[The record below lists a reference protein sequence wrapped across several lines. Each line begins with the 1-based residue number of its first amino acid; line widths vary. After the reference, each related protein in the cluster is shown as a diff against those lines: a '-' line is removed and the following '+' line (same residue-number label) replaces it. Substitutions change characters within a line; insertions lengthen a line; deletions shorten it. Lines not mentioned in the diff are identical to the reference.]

1 MFEVGRIAM
10 KKRIVCLVLGLVMMF
25 SQTMSVFATTEQQ
38 LKQQKSQAQSQ
49 LNATNDEI
57 DNLSRKQMQVQAEIN
72 SMDAEMVDLMIQI
85 DATKEDIAST
95 ENSITETQNNIT
107 AKEQDITVKESDI
120 QTKTGEIEQTKEELV
135 QAEADRDQQYE
146 DMKKRIKYIYENG
159 GDSAWVNMIF
169 GTDSF
174 TSMLNRAEYA
184 QSMHDYDRKSLE
196 KYREVVAQV
205 TQLKETLET
214 QKTEL
219 ENQKAELENQ
229 KAELESQKSELENQ
243 KASLESQKNDLQY
256 QQNSLQASIDQKK
269 AANSDYASQIEA
281 ARQQAREITN
291 LIAQQNAEL
300 NRLAEER
307 RAEEARR
314 AAAAAEAARQEEA
327 RRQQAASQNS
337 SNSSSSGSSTS
348 SSSSSSSNKQE
359 TVKPSGVSGAA
370 IVAYADQFVGNPY
383 VWGGNSLTNGI
394 DCSHFVYQILSRCG
408 VYDGGYTTSYG
419 WRYVGDEV
427 TSLKEAQ
434 AGDVVCYD
442 GHVAL
447 YDGAGGIVEAKG
459 RRWGITHDRSVDYSE
474 ILTIRRVISDEEEDG
489 ENAQIIRDYLMSNG
503 FSKAGAAGIM
513 ANIAN
518 ESYPAFEPSSLELRS
533 IHKTGI
539 SSDQYTALVDSGEIS
554 KSEFIVSSSF
564 GLYSGGRY
572 GYGLCGFTDPKVKA
586 YLYHYTVEQ
595 GKSVGSISGQL
606 DSLLAYLSDNNPDLL
621 SRLKNA
627 EDPETAASAFLREY
641 ERCANMRMAEIKRT
655 AAARSIYE
663 AMD

>member
-1 MFEVGRIAM
+1 M

-57 DNLSRKQMQVQAEIN
+57 DELSRKQMQVQAEIN

-107 AKEQDITVKESDI
+107 AKEADITVKESDI

-135 QAEADRDQQYE
+135 LAEKDRDQQYE

-184 QSMHDYDRKSLE
+184 QSMHDYDRNSLE

-205 TQLKETLET
+205 TELKETLET

-219 ENQKAELENQ
+219 ENQKVELETQ

-243 KASLESQKNDLQY
+243 KASLESQKNDLQS

-269 AANSDYASQIEA
+269 AANSNYASQIEA

-291 LIAQQNAEL
+291 LIARQNAEL
-300 NRLAEER
+300 NRIAEER

-327 RRQQAASQNS
+327 RRQQAASQQ
-337 SNSSSSGSSTS
+337 SSSCPSSGTS
-348 SSSSSSSNKQE
+348 SSQSTPAKQE
-359 TVKPSGVSGAA
+359 PVKPSGVSGAA

-394 DCSHFVYQILSRCG
+394 DCSHFVYQVLKNCG
-408 VYDGGYTTSYG
+408 VYSGGYVTSAG
-419 WRYVGDEV
+419 WRSQGRAV
-427 TSLKEAQ
+427 TGGISQAQ
-434 AGDVVCYD
+434 AGDVICYSGHVAIYD
-442 GHVAL
+442 GH
-447 YDGAGGIVEAKG
+447 GGIVEAKG
-459 RRWGITHDRSVDYSE
+459 SKWGITHDRSATHTT
-474 ILTIRRVISDEEEDG
+474 ILAIRR
-489 ENAQIIRDYLMSNG
+489 
-503 FSKAGAAGIM
+503 
-513 ANIAN
+513 
-518 ESYPAFEPSSLELRS
+518 
-533 IHKTGI
+533 
-539 SSDQYTALVDSGEIS
+539 
-554 KSEFIVSSSF
+554 FI
-564 GLYSGGRY
+564 
-572 GYGLCGFTDPKVKA
+572 
-586 YLYHYTVEQ
+586 
-595 GKSVGSISGQL
+595 
-606 DSLLAYLSDNNPDLL
+606 
-621 SRLKNA
+621 
-627 EDPETAASAFLREY
+627 
-641 ERCANMRMAEIKRT
+641 
-655 AAARSIYE
+655 
-663 AMD
+663 

>member
-1 MFEVGRIAM
+1 M

-57 DNLSRKQMQVQAEIN
+57 DELSRKQMQVQAEIN
-72 SMDAEMVDLMIQI
+72 SMDADMVDLMIQI
-85 DATKEDIAST
+85 DATKEDIANT

-107 AKEQDITVKESDI
+107 AKETDIAVKESDI

-135 QAEADRDQQYE
+135 QAEEDRDQQYE

-337 SNSSSSGSSTS
+337 SNSSSSGSSSS

-394 DCSHFVYQILSRCG
+394 DCSHFVYQVLKNCG
-408 VYDGGYTTSYG
+408 VYSGGYVTSAG
-419 WRYVGDEV
+419 WRSQGRAVSGGI
-427 TSLKEAQ
+427 SNAQ
-434 AGDVVCYD
+434 AGDVICYSGHVAIYD
-442 GHVAL
+442 GH
-447 YDGAGGIVEAKG
+447 GGIVEAKG
-459 RRWGITHDRSVDYSE
+459 SKWGITHDRSATHTT
-474 ILTIRRVISDEEEDG
+474 ILAIRR
-489 ENAQIIRDYLMSNG
+489 
-503 FSKAGAAGIM
+503 
-513 ANIAN
+513 
-518 ESYPAFEPSSLELRS
+518 
-533 IHKTGI
+533 
-539 SSDQYTALVDSGEIS
+539 
-554 KSEFIVSSSF
+554 FI
-564 GLYSGGRY
+564 
-572 GYGLCGFTDPKVKA
+572 
-586 YLYHYTVEQ
+586 
-595 GKSVGSISGQL
+595 
-606 DSLLAYLSDNNPDLL
+606 
-621 SRLKNA
+621 
-627 EDPETAASAFLREY
+627 
-641 ERCANMRMAEIKRT
+641 
-655 AAARSIYE
+655 
-663 AMD
+663 

>member
-1 MFEVGRIAM
+1 M

-72 SMDAEMVDLMIQI
+72 SMDADMVDLMIQI
-85 DATKEDIAST
+85 DATKEDIANT

-107 AKEQDITVKESDI
+107 AKETDIAVKESDI

-135 QAEADRDQQYE
+135 QAEEDRDQQYE

-314 AAAAAEAARQEEA
+314 AAAAAAAEAARQEAA

-337 SNSSSSGSSTS
+337 SNSSSSGSSSS

-394 DCSHFVYQILSRCG
+394 DCSHFVYQVLKNCG
-408 VYDGGYTTSYG
+408 VYSGGYVTSAG
-419 WRYVGDEV
+419 WRSQGRAV
-427 TSLKEAQ
+427 TGGISQAQ
-434 AGDVVCYD
+434 AGDVICYSGHVAIYD
-442 GHVAL
+442 GH
-447 YDGAGGIVEAKG
+447 GGIVEAKG
-459 RRWGITHDRSVDYSE
+459 SKWGITHDRSATHTT
-474 ILTIRRVISDEEEDG
+474 ILAIRR
-489 ENAQIIRDYLMSNG
+489 
-503 FSKAGAAGIM
+503 
-513 ANIAN
+513 
-518 ESYPAFEPSSLELRS
+518 
-533 IHKTGI
+533 
-539 SSDQYTALVDSGEIS
+539 
-554 KSEFIVSSSF
+554 FI
-564 GLYSGGRY
+564 
-572 GYGLCGFTDPKVKA
+572 
-586 YLYHYTVEQ
+586 
-595 GKSVGSISGQL
+595 
-606 DSLLAYLSDNNPDLL
+606 
-621 SRLKNA
+621 
-627 EDPETAASAFLREY
+627 
-641 ERCANMRMAEIKRT
+641 
-655 AAARSIYE
+655 
-663 AMD
+663 

>member
-1 MFEVGRIAM
+1 M

-57 DNLSRKQMQVQAEIN
+57 DELSRKQMQVQAEIN

-107 AKEQDITVKESDI
+107 AKEADITVKESDI

-184 QSMHDYDRKSLE
+184 QSMHDYDRNSLE

-205 TQLKETLET
+205 TELKETLET

-219 ENQKAELENQ
+219 ETQKAELENQ

-269 AANSDYASQIEA
+269 AANSNYASQIEA

-291 LIAQQNAEL
+291 LIARQNAEL
-300 NRLAEER
+300 NRIAEER

-314 AAAAAEAARQEEA
+314 AAAAAEAARQEAA
-327 RRQQAASQNS
+327 RRQQANNQSS
-337 SNSSSSGSSTS
+337 SNSGSSGSNTSSSG
-348 SSSSSSSNKQE
+348 SNKQE

-394 DCSHFVYQILSRCG
+394 DCSHFVYQVLKNCG
-408 VYDGGYTTSYG
+408 VYSGGYVTSAG
-419 WRYVGDEV
+419 WRSQGRAV
-427 TSLKEAQ
+427 TGGISQAQ
-434 AGDVVCYD
+434 AGDVICYSGHVAIYD
-442 GHVAL
+442 GH
-447 YDGAGGIVEAKG
+447 GGIVEAKG
-459 RRWGITHDRSVDYSE
+459 SKWGITHDRSATHTT
-474 ILTIRRVISDEEEDG
+474 ILAIRR
-489 ENAQIIRDYLMSNG
+489 
-503 FSKAGAAGIM
+503 
-513 ANIAN
+513 
-518 ESYPAFEPSSLELRS
+518 
-533 IHKTGI
+533 
-539 SSDQYTALVDSGEIS
+539 
-554 KSEFIVSSSF
+554 FI
-564 GLYSGGRY
+564 
-572 GYGLCGFTDPKVKA
+572 
-586 YLYHYTVEQ
+586 
-595 GKSVGSISGQL
+595 
-606 DSLLAYLSDNNPDLL
+606 
-621 SRLKNA
+621 
-627 EDPETAASAFLREY
+627 
-641 ERCANMRMAEIKRT
+641 
-655 AAARSIYE
+655 
-663 AMD
+663 

>member
-1 MFEVGRIAM
+1 M

-57 DNLSRKQMQVQAEIN
+57 DELSRKQMQVQAEIN

-107 AKEQDITVKESDI
+107 AKEADITVKESDI

-135 QAEADRDQQYE
+135 LAEKDRDQQYE

-184 QSMHDYDRKSLE
+184 QSMHDYDRNSLE

-219 ENQKAELENQ
+219 ENQKVELEAQ

-243 KASLESQKNDLQY
+243 KASLESQKNDLQS

-269 AANSDYASQIEA
+269 AANSNYASQIEA

-291 LIAQQNAEL
+291 LIARQNAEL
-300 NRLAEER
+300 NRIAEER

-314 AAAAAEAARQEEA
+314 AAAAAEAARQEAA

-348 SSSSSSSNKQE
+348 SSSSSSSNKQN

-394 DCSHFVYQILSRCG
+394 DCSHFVYQVLKNCG
-408 VYDGGYTTSYG
+408 VYSGGYVTSAG
-419 WRYVGDEV
+419 WRSQGRAV
-427 TSLKEAQ
+427 TGGISQAQ
-434 AGDVVCYD
+434 AGDVICYSGHVAIYD
-442 GHVAL
+442 GH
-447 YDGAGGIVEAKG
+447 GGIVEAKG
-459 RRWGITHDRSVDYSE
+459 SKWGITHDRSATHTT
-474 ILTIRRVISDEEEDG
+474 ILAIRR
-489 ENAQIIRDYLMSNG
+489 
-503 FSKAGAAGIM
+503 
-513 ANIAN
+513 
-518 ESYPAFEPSSLELRS
+518 
-533 IHKTGI
+533 
-539 SSDQYTALVDSGEIS
+539 
-554 KSEFIVSSSF
+554 FI
-564 GLYSGGRY
+564 
-572 GYGLCGFTDPKVKA
+572 
-586 YLYHYTVEQ
+586 
-595 GKSVGSISGQL
+595 
-606 DSLLAYLSDNNPDLL
+606 
-621 SRLKNA
+621 
-627 EDPETAASAFLREY
+627 
-641 ERCANMRMAEIKRT
+641 
-655 AAARSIYE
+655 
-663 AMD
+663 

>member
-1 MFEVGRIAM
+1 M

-72 SMDAEMVDLMIQI
+72 SMDADMVDLMIQI
-85 DATKEDIAST
+85 DATKEDIANT

-107 AKEQDITVKESDI
+107 AKETDIAVKESDI

-135 QAEADRDQQYE
+135 QAEEDRDQQYE

-314 AAAAAEAARQEEA
+314 AAAAAAAEAARQEAA

-394 DCSHFVYQILSRCG
+394 DCSHFVYQVLKNCG
-408 VYDGGYTTSYG
+408 VYSGGYVTSAG
-419 WRYVGDEV
+419 WRSQGRAV
-427 TSLKEAQ
+427 TGGISQAQ
-434 AGDVVCYD
+434 AGDVICYSGHVAIYD
-442 GHVAL
+442 GH
-447 YDGAGGIVEAKG
+447 GGIVEAKG
-459 RRWGITHDRSVDYSE
+459 SKWGITHDRSATHTT
-474 ILTIRRVISDEEEDG
+474 ILAIRR
-489 ENAQIIRDYLMSNG
+489 
-503 FSKAGAAGIM
+503 
-513 ANIAN
+513 
-518 ESYPAFEPSSLELRS
+518 
-533 IHKTGI
+533 
-539 SSDQYTALVDSGEIS
+539 
-554 KSEFIVSSSF
+554 FI
-564 GLYSGGRY
+564 
-572 GYGLCGFTDPKVKA
+572 
-586 YLYHYTVEQ
+586 
-595 GKSVGSISGQL
+595 
-606 DSLLAYLSDNNPDLL
+606 
-621 SRLKNA
+621 
-627 EDPETAASAFLREY
+627 
-641 ERCANMRMAEIKRT
+641 
-655 AAARSIYE
+655 
-663 AMD
+663 

>member
-1 MFEVGRIAM
+1 M

-72 SMDAEMVDLMIQI
+72 SMDADMVDLMIQI
-85 DATKEDIAST
+85 DATKEDIANT

-107 AKEQDITVKESDI
+107 AKETDIAVKESDI

-135 QAEADRDQQYE
+135 QAEEDRDQQYE

-314 AAAAAEAARQEEA
+314 AAAAAAAEAARQEAA

-359 TVKPSGVSGAA
+359 TVKPSGVRGAA

-394 DCSHFVYQILSRCG
+394 DCSHFVYQVLKNCG
-408 VYDGGYTTSYG
+408 VYSGGYVTSAG
-419 WRYVGDEV
+419 WRSQGRAVSGGI
-427 TSLKEAQ
+427 SNAQ
-434 AGDVVCYD
+434 AGDVICYSGHVAIYD
-442 GHVAL
+442 GH
-447 YDGAGGIVEAKG
+447 GGIVEAKG
-459 RRWGITHDRSVDYSE
+459 SKWGITHDRSATHTT
-474 ILTIRRVISDEEEDG
+474 ILAIRR
-489 ENAQIIRDYLMSNG
+489 
-503 FSKAGAAGIM
+503 
-513 ANIAN
+513 
-518 ESYPAFEPSSLELRS
+518 
-533 IHKTGI
+533 
-539 SSDQYTALVDSGEIS
+539 
-554 KSEFIVSSSF
+554 FI
-564 GLYSGGRY
+564 
-572 GYGLCGFTDPKVKA
+572 
-586 YLYHYTVEQ
+586 
-595 GKSVGSISGQL
+595 
-606 DSLLAYLSDNNPDLL
+606 
-621 SRLKNA
+621 
-627 EDPETAASAFLREY
+627 
-641 ERCANMRMAEIKRT
+641 
-655 AAARSIYE
+655 
-663 AMD
+663 

>member
-1 MFEVGRIAM
+1 M

-57 DNLSRKQMQVQAEIN
+57 DELSRKQMQVQAEIN

-184 QSMHDYDRKSLE
+184 QSMHDYDRNSLE

-205 TQLKETLET
+205 TELKETLET

-219 ENQKAELENQ
+219 ETQKAELENQ

-269 AANSDYASQIEA
+269 AANSNYASQIEA

-300 NRLAEER
+300 NRIAEER

-314 AAAAAEAARQEEA
+314 AAAAAEAAR
-327 RRQQAASQNS
+327 RQQANNQSS
-337 SNSSSSGSSTS
+337 SNSGSSGSNTSSSG
-348 SSSSSSSNKQE
+348 SNKQE

-394 DCSHFVYQILSRCG
+394 DCSHFVYQVLKNCG
-408 VYDGGYTTSYG
+408 VYSGGYVTSAG
-419 WRYVGDEV
+419 WRSQGRAV
-427 TSLKEAQ
+427 TGGISNAQ
-434 AGDVVCYD
+434 AGDVICYSGHVAIYD
-442 GHVAL
+442 GH
-447 YDGAGGIVEAKG
+447 GGIVEAKG
-459 RRWGITHDRSVDYSE
+459 SKWGITHDRSATHTT
-474 ILTIRRVISDEEEDG
+474 ILAIRR
-489 ENAQIIRDYLMSNG
+489 
-503 FSKAGAAGIM
+503 
-513 ANIAN
+513 
-518 ESYPAFEPSSLELRS
+518 
-533 IHKTGI
+533 
-539 SSDQYTALVDSGEIS
+539 
-554 KSEFIVSSSF
+554 FI
-564 GLYSGGRY
+564 
-572 GYGLCGFTDPKVKA
+572 
-586 YLYHYTVEQ
+586 
-595 GKSVGSISGQL
+595 
-606 DSLLAYLSDNNPDLL
+606 
-621 SRLKNA
+621 
-627 EDPETAASAFLREY
+627 
-641 ERCANMRMAEIKRT
+641 
-655 AAARSIYE
+655 
-663 AMD
+663 

>member
-1 MFEVGRIAM
+1 M

-57 DNLSRKQMQVQAEIN
+57 DELSRKQMQVQAEIN

-107 AKEQDITVKESDI
+107 AKEADITVKESDI

-184 QSMHDYDRKSLE
+184 QSMHDYDRNSLE

-205 TQLKETLET
+205 TELKETLET

-219 ENQKAELENQ
+219 ETQKAELENQ

-269 AANSDYASQIEA
+269 AANSNYASQIEA

-291 LIAQQNAEL
+291 LIARQNAEL
-300 NRLAEER
+300 NRIAEER

-314 AAAAAEAARQEEA
+314 AAAAAEAAR
-327 RRQQAASQNS
+327 RQQANNQSS
-337 SNSSSSGSSTS
+337 SNSGSSGSNTSSSG
-348 SSSSSSSNKQE
+348 SNKQE

-394 DCSHFVYQILSRCG
+394 DCSHFVYQVLKNCG
-408 VYDGGYTTSYG
+408 VYSGGYVTSAG
-419 WRYVGDEV
+419 WRSQGRAV
-427 TSLKEAQ
+427 TGGISQAQ
-434 AGDVVCYD
+434 AGDVICYSGHVAIYD
-442 GHVAL
+442 GH
-447 YDGAGGIVEAKG
+447 GGIVEAKG
-459 RRWGITHDRSVDYSE
+459 SKWGITHDRSATHTT
-474 ILTIRRVISDEEEDG
+474 ILAIRR
-489 ENAQIIRDYLMSNG
+489 
-503 FSKAGAAGIM
+503 
-513 ANIAN
+513 
-518 ESYPAFEPSSLELRS
+518 
-533 IHKTGI
+533 
-539 SSDQYTALVDSGEIS
+539 
-554 KSEFIVSSSF
+554 FI
-564 GLYSGGRY
+564 
-572 GYGLCGFTDPKVKA
+572 
-586 YLYHYTVEQ
+586 
-595 GKSVGSISGQL
+595 
-606 DSLLAYLSDNNPDLL
+606 
-621 SRLKNA
+621 
-627 EDPETAASAFLREY
+627 
-641 ERCANMRMAEIKRT
+641 
-655 AAARSIYE
+655 
-663 AMD
+663 

>member
-38 LKQQKSQAQSQ
+38 LKQQKSQTQSQ

-57 DNLSRKQMQVQAEIN
+57 DELSRKQMQVQSEIN

-107 AKEQDITVKESDI
+107 AKEQYITVKESDI

-184 QSMHDYDRKSLE
+184 QSMHDYDRNSLE

-314 AAAAAEAARQEEA
+314 AAAAAAAEAARQEAA

-337 SNSSSSGSSTS
+337 SNSSSSGSSNS

-394 DCSHFVYQILSRCG
+394 DCSHFVYQVLKNCG
-408 VYDGGYTTSYG
+408 VYSGGYVTSAG
-419 WRYVGDEV
+419 WRSQGRAV
-427 TSLKEAQ
+427 TGGISQAQ
-434 AGDVVCYD
+434 AGDVICYSGHVAIYD
-442 GHVAL
+442 GH
-447 YDGAGGIVEAKG
+447 GGIVEAKG
-459 RRWGITHDRSVDYSE
+459 SKWGITHDRSATHTT
-474 ILTIRRVISDEEEDG
+474 ILAIRR
-489 ENAQIIRDYLMSNG
+489 
-503 FSKAGAAGIM
+503 
-513 ANIAN
+513 
-518 ESYPAFEPSSLELRS
+518 
-533 IHKTGI
+533 
-539 SSDQYTALVDSGEIS
+539 
-554 KSEFIVSSSF
+554 FI
-564 GLYSGGRY
+564 
-572 GYGLCGFTDPKVKA
+572 
-586 YLYHYTVEQ
+586 
-595 GKSVGSISGQL
+595 
-606 DSLLAYLSDNNPDLL
+606 
-621 SRLKNA
+621 
-627 EDPETAASAFLREY
+627 
-641 ERCANMRMAEIKRT
+641 
-655 AAARSIYE
+655 
-663 AMD
+663 

>member
-1 MFEVGRIAM
+1 M

-72 SMDAEMVDLMIQI
+72 SMDADMVDLMIQI
-85 DATKEDIAST
+85 DATKEDIANT

-107 AKEQDITVKESDI
+107 AKETDIAAKESDI

-135 QAEADRDQQYE
+135 QAEEDRDQQYE

-314 AAAAAEAARQEEA
+314 AAAAAAAEAARQEAA

-394 DCSHFVYQILSRCG
+394 DCSHFVYQVLKNCG
-408 VYDGGYTTSYG
+408 VYSGGYVTSAG
-419 WRYVGDEV
+419 WRSQGRAVSGGI
-427 TSLKEAQ
+427 SNAQ
-434 AGDVVCYD
+434 AGDVICYSGHVAIYD
-442 GHVAL
+442 GH
-447 YDGAGGIVEAKG
+447 GGIVEAKG
-459 RRWGITHDRSVDYSE
+459 SKWGITHDRSATHTT
-474 ILTIRRVISDEEEDG
+474 ILAIRR
-489 ENAQIIRDYLMSNG
+489 
-503 FSKAGAAGIM
+503 
-513 ANIAN
+513 
-518 ESYPAFEPSSLELRS
+518 
-533 IHKTGI
+533 
-539 SSDQYTALVDSGEIS
+539 
-554 KSEFIVSSSF
+554 FI
-564 GLYSGGRY
+564 
-572 GYGLCGFTDPKVKA
+572 
-586 YLYHYTVEQ
+586 
-595 GKSVGSISGQL
+595 
-606 DSLLAYLSDNNPDLL
+606 
-621 SRLKNA
+621 
-627 EDPETAASAFLREY
+627 
-641 ERCANMRMAEIKRT
+641 
-655 AAARSIYE
+655 
-663 AMD
+663 

>member
-1 MFEVGRIAM
+1 M

-72 SMDAEMVDLMIQI
+72 SMDADMVDLMIQI
-85 DATKEDIAST
+85 DATKEDIANT

-107 AKEQDITVKESDI
+107 AKETDIAVKESDI

-135 QAEADRDQQYE
+135 QAEEDRDQQYE

-184 QSMHDYDRKSLE
+184 QSMHDYDRNSLE

-314 AAAAAEAARQEEA
+314 AAAAAAAEAARQEAA

-394 DCSHFVYQILSRCG
+394 DCSHFVYQVLKNCG
-408 VYDGGYTTSYG
+408 VYSGGYVTSAG
-419 WRYVGDEV
+419 WRSQGRAV
-427 TSLKEAQ
+427 TGGISQAQ
-434 AGDVVCYD
+434 AGDVICYSGHVAIYD
-442 GHVAL
+442 GH
-447 YDGAGGIVEAKG
+447 GGIVEAKG
-459 RRWGITHDRSVDYSE
+459 SKWGITHDRSATHTT
-474 ILTIRRVISDEEEDG
+474 ILAIRR
-489 ENAQIIRDYLMSNG
+489 
-503 FSKAGAAGIM
+503 
-513 ANIAN
+513 
-518 ESYPAFEPSSLELRS
+518 
-533 IHKTGI
+533 
-539 SSDQYTALVDSGEIS
+539 
-554 KSEFIVSSSF
+554 FI
-564 GLYSGGRY
+564 
-572 GYGLCGFTDPKVKA
+572 
-586 YLYHYTVEQ
+586 
-595 GKSVGSISGQL
+595 
-606 DSLLAYLSDNNPDLL
+606 
-621 SRLKNA
+621 
-627 EDPETAASAFLREY
+627 
-641 ERCANMRMAEIKRT
+641 
-655 AAARSIYE
+655 
-663 AMD
+663 